1 MIIKKNGFRN
11 FSFGDI
17 IILEGKKYRFIE
29 LDGEDYILK
38 GMNGVEDTYTRAYY
52 WNKHTKVK
60 EEMKKVTT
68 YEFGYDKEKDS

>member
-1 MIIKKNGFRN
+1 
-11 FSFGDI
+11 
-17 IILEGKKYRFIE
+17 
-29 LDGEDYILK
+29 
-38 GMNGVEDTYTRAYY
+38 MNGVEDTYTRAYY